1 MNLAW
6 KEIKFYRFRYTLIM
20 LIIFLLGS
28 MVLFISG
35 LAQGLAREN
44 ISYLN
49 NMPAEHYIVEDN
61 KEPKLESSQLNQ
73 SQQNKIENIIHEN
86 ATQMGTQTL
95 KINQQDQD
103 VITLNTPKHLTPKLV
118 SGNYPKKQNEIAISE
133 KLTGNDLKVGD
144 TVTFKGHNQDYKISG
159 IMNESMYAH
168 SSMILMN
175 KEAFKSLNK
184 QVSTFYP
191 VDKINKDEKQS
202 LKQIKGIKVVNE
214 KTLTENIASYQAE
227 QMPLNLMIISL
238 FVITA
243 IVLSAFFYVMTIQKI
258 PQIGILKAIGIKT
271 KHLLTALLL
280 QIILTTMLGVILA
293 FSLILILNVFMPV
306 TMPFYLSYS
315 QVLLMIVV
323 FLIVGL
329 IGALLSF
336 IKVLKVDPIE
346 AIGGME

>member
-1 MNLAW
+1 M
-6 KEIKFYRFRYTLIM
+6 
-20 LIIFLLGS
+20 
-28 MVLFISG
+28 
-35 LAQGLAREN
+35 
-44 ISYLN
+44 
-49 NMPAEHYIVEDN
+49 
-61 KEPKLESSQLNQ
+61 
-73 SQQNKIENIIHEN
+73 
-86 ATQMGTQTL
+86 
-95 KINQQDQD
+95 
-103 VITLNTPKHLTPKLV
+103 
-118 SGNYPKKQNEIAISE
+118 
-133 KLTGNDLKVGD
+133 KVGD
-144 TVTFKGHNQDYKISG
+144 TVTFKGHHHNYKISG
-159 IMNESMYAH
+159 IMNESMYSH

-191 VDKINKDEKQS
+191 VDKINKDNKES

-214 KTLTENIASYQAE
+214 KALTDNIASYQAE

-243 IVLSAFFYVMTIQKI
+243 IVLSAFFYVMTIQKY
-258 PQIGILKAIGIKT
+258 QIGILKAIGIKT

-280 QIILTTMLGVILA
+280 QIILTTMVGVILA
-293 FSLILILNVFMPV
+293 FSVILILNAFMPV

>member
-1 MNLAW
+1 MV
-6 KEIKFYRFRYTLIM
+6 
-20 LIIFLLGS
+20 II
-28 MVLFISG
+28 
-35 LAQGLAREN
+35 Q
-44 ISYLN
+44 
-49 NMPAEHYIVEDN
+49 
-61 KEPKLESSQLNQ
+61 
-73 SQQNKIENIIHEN
+73 
-86 ATQMGTQTL
+86 
-95 KINQQDQD
+95 
-103 VITLNTPKHLTPKLV
+103 
-118 SGNYPKKQNEIAISE
+118 KQNEIAISE

-144 TVTFKGHNQDYKISG
+144 TVTFKGHHHNYKISG
-159 IMNESMYAH
+159 IMNESMYSH

-191 VDKINKDEKQS
+191 VDKINKDNKES

-214 KTLTENIASYQAE
+214 KALTDNIASYQAE
-227 QMPLNLMIISL
+227 QMLNLMIISL
-238 FVITA
+238 FVITKNCFKC
-243 IVLSAFFYVMTIQKI
+243 VLLCDDDSKI

-280 QIILTTMLGVILA
+280 QIILTTMVGVILA
-293 FSLILILNVFMPV
+293 FSVILILNAFMPV

>member
-6 KEIKFYRFRYTLIM
+6 KEIKFYKFRYTLIM

-35 LAQGLAREN
+35 LVQGLAREN

-61 KEPKLESSQLNQ
+61 KEPKLESSQMNQ
-73 SQQNKIENIIHEN
+73 SQKDKIEDIIHQD
-86 ATQMGTQTL
+86 ATQIGTQTL
-95 KINQQDQD
+95 KINQDEQD
-103 VITLNTPKHLTPKLV
+103 VITFSTPKHLKPKLITG
-118 SGNYPKKQNEIAISE
+118 SYPTQQDEIAISE

-144 TVTFKGHNQDYKISG
+144 YVSFKGHDTRYKISG
-159 IMNESMYAH
+159 IMNETMYSH

-175 KEAFKSLNK
+175 KEAFESMNK
-184 QVSTFYP
+184 QISTFYP
-191 VDKINKDEKQS
+191 VENINKDDKAS
-202 LKQIKGIKVVNE
+202 LNQIDGIKVVNE
-214 KTLTENIASYQAE
+214 KTLTDNIASYQAE

-280 QIILTTMLGVILA
+280 QIVLTTMVGVILA
-293 FSLILILNVFMPV
+293 FIVILILNTVMPV
-306 TMPFYLSYS
+306 TMPFYLNYS
-315 QVLLMIVV
+315 QVLLMIAV

-336 IKVLKVDPIE
+336 IKVLRVDPIE